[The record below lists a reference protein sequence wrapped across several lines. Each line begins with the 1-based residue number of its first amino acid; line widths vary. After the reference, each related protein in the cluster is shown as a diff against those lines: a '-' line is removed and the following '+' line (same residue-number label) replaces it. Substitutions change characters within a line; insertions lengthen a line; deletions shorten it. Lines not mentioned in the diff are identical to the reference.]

1 MMLMAS
7 QGTTRDSYHVET
19 GAVFANIILVRP
31 SFPKPTLRPIL
42 ICAGSTPPPTPP
54 SQEPATPDV
63 PQYLPGK
70 LQRSLSWGRSD
81 IKPGNLFRRLSQ
93 RGQPPSAWNHDAA
106 SNSNNWRPVS
116 AGAVPPPTQQD
127 GSFPAQPP
135 NNGTNGNFNPTNL
148 QSTAEGPPVRPG
160 VFHRRPTNLSER
172 AAKKGGPT
180 VDSPDIHDHI
190 NLEHGLDIILN
201 CEVSPKDPAGITT
214 PYRLLV
220 PALNYDGSSDLNHEH
235 EHEHAKKKGWFKFGR
250 NRRRSSIAANQGKG
264 NWG

>member
-1 MMLMAS
+1 
-7 QGTTRDSYHVET
+7 
-19 GAVFANIILVRP
+19 
-31 SFPKPTLRPIL
+31 
-42 ICAGSTPPPTPP
+42 
-54 SQEPATPDV
+54 
-63 PQYLPGK
+63 
-70 LQRSLSWGRSD
+70 
-81 IKPGNLFRRLSQ
+81 
-93 RGQPPSAWNHDAA
+93 
-106 SNSNNWRPVS
+106 
-116 AGAVPPPTQQD
+116 
-127 GSFPAQPP
+127 
-135 NNGTNGNFNPTNL
+135 
-148 QSTAEGPPVRPG
+148 

-264 NWG
+264 NWGGEESEDDISDGEQPQDGQGYSGVEAYKEKKRRWF